1 MSMVDVLL
9 NILFILSSL
18 EVAQTVPYSTI
29 VMVKKLVVKKW
40 EPQIR
45 MEYKLKSIEV

>member
-1 MSMVDVLL
+1 MKEVEIKTAVYTMSM
-9 NILFILSSL
+9 
-18 EVAQTVPYSTI
+18 Y
-29 VMVKKLVVKKW
+29 VKKLVVKKW